1 MTNPTAAGSAQPV
14 VVSTDAPQAGP
25 ALPIAVVA
33 DGRPTLAGPA
43 LAVVEAPAGWPVVA
57 GPALP
62 VAVAAIG
69 SRPVVGGRPIY
80 VRTVSGSLGPSTQ
93 TGILTQASDFLV
105 TEVGDYL
112 IQE

>member
-1 MTNPTAAGSAQPV
+1 MTNPTAGGSAQPV
-14 VVSTDAPQAGP
+14 AVSTDAPQGGA

-43 LAVVEAPAGWPVVA
+43 LPVVEAPPGYPVQGGAALPVVVA
-57 GPALP
+57 GAG
-62 VAVAAIG
+62 V
-69 SRPVVGGRPIY
+69 PVVGARPIY

-93 TGILTQASDFLV
+93 TGLLTEDGDFLT
-105 TEVGDYL
+105 TEADDYL